1 MTDTSFSS
9 TALSLLDFAENGDIL
24 NAKLLVYAYTP
35 SVDKSK
41 FNFPDNGN
49 GATGPPPSRS
59 GLSRAGR
66 VLGGFLAGSKF
77 LLGFSFQGTFIP
89 FWFLKK

>member
-1 MTDTSFSS
+1 MS
-9 TALSLLDFAENGDIL
+9 
-24 NAKLLVYAYTP
+24 KP
-35 SVDKSK
+35 SPFFVDKSK

-66 VLGGFLAGSKF
+66 VLGVPSRKF